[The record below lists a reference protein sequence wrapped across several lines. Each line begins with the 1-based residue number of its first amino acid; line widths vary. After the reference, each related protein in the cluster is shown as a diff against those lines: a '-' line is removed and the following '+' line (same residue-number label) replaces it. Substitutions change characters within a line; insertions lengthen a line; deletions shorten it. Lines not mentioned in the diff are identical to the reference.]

1 MADRDPWQSLTR
13 YSIVA
18 LIVILILWIIYAV
31 TGGLS
36 PPRPQPGGDTIAA
49 PAVKP

>member
-18 LIVILILWIIYAV
+18 LIVIVILWIIYAV
-31 TGGLS
+31 TGGPS
-36 PPRPQPGGDTIAA
+36 VPGAQPGGDTIAA
-49 PAVKP
+49 PAAKP

>member
-13 YSIVA
+13 YSIIA
-18 LIVILILWIIYAV
+18 LIVVLILWVIYAV

-36 PPRPQPGGDTIAA
+36 VPEARPGGDTIAA
-49 PAVKP
+49 PAAKP